1 MTINFYDLVVSIL
14 FLYILVHYRN
24 KQLIHFDSFLQYLF
38 MFSSIPDFEVYHD
51 VLKDFP
57 LHDVSTSGDSI
68 TNPLCTDLLKQH
80 SILLKNRL
88 PNQRNQCFLWQRDVD
103 LNVTG
108 KSLKMIHQQYL
119 YLPTGKLLYVN
130 FFKRLGWAGDWNIY
144 RIAAWIENLWGYWRP
159 EVLLILTAM

>member
-144 RIAAWIENLWGYWRP
+144 RIAAWKENLWGYWRP